1 MMKQIFTLCSCI
13 LISSLNAQSGKVGVN
28 TSTPTEILDISGTA
42 RVRELPEKD
51 AANAIYTTGTNT
63 SSTTK
68 TSTFTPTKTVVAD
81 NNGVLGVVNGLPSG
95 TGVGGGTNGPTFDWA
110 PYSKWLDGTGRA
122 GANGNMT
129 NANIVRTGC
138 IEIAVDPYEVD
149 TLPPF
154 GVYANKS
161 SLYFRLA
168 NDSSCGTSQPYQ
180 AYITGGQQG
189 SGTVAFYQ
197 NSNAG
202 GIFSGLTTT
211 AWTRMNGASDDPWIS
226 DDPIRLGEISLPGLN
241 HTYKFSYSTRLLG
254 TGGTG
259 NYTIGA
265 MVQRIY

>member
-1 MMKQIFTLCSCI
+1 MKKVFI
-13 LISSLNAQSGKVGVN
+13 LLAIPAISFVFAQQGKVGIN
-28 TSTPTEILDISGTA
+28 IATPTETKDVNGTL
-42 RVRELPEKD
+42 RVRDLPLKD
-51 AANAIYTTGTNT
+51 ATNAIYTTGTNT
-63 SSTTK
+63 STTTK
-68 TSTFTPTKTVVAD
+68 TSTFTPTNTVVAD
-81 NNGVLGVVNGLPSG
+81 KNGVLGVVNGLPSG
-95 TGVGGGTNGPTFDWA
+95 TGVGGGTDGPTFDWA
-110 PYSKWLDGTGRA
+110 PYSKWLDGSGRA

-211 AWTRMNGASDDPWIS
+211 AWTRMNGSADDPWIS
-226 DDPIRLGEISLPGLN
+226 DDPIRLGEISLPGLK

-265 MVQRIY
+265 MVQRVY